1 MEPSKWA
8 FSVMAPALWKNTA
21 LEICTAPTLYVFLQF
36 VKDMVFLSVLGLA
49 ARMMV
54 QPLRV
59 FGFCLSVSY
68 ILFLCYMLFAAQS
81 CSGIG
86 WPHILNN
93 K

>member
-1 MEPSKWA
+1 MSLLND
-8 FSVMAPALWKNTA
+8 SSCPAEKYC
-21 LEICTAPTLYVFLQF
+21 LEICTAPTLFVLLQIA
-36 VKDMVFLSVLGLA
+36 KDLVFLSGLGLA
-49 ARMMV
+49 ARVMF

-81 CSGIG
+81 YCGIG
-86 WPHILNN
+86 WPQILNN